1 MSPGSLLAASFNT
14 PVIKYR
20 QVGITVTA
28 PETGQSVTK
37 TSIVLVVEKNL
48 EASRVRG
55 LWQLSRWL
63 CSPAFA
69 VPQTAGNLMIKNEEE

>member
-28 PETGQSVTK
+28 PETGQSVAK
-37 TSIVLVVEKNL
+37 TSIYPFLVVEQTL
-48 EASRVRG
+48 RRAERG
-55 LWQLSRWL
+55 DCGNYRGGSAHQLLLFLRQL
-63 CSPAFA
+63 A
-69 VPQTAGNLMIKNEEE
+69 T

>member
-28 PETGQSVTK
+28 PETGQGVTK
-37 TSIVLVVEKNL
+37 TSIYLFSCDE
-48 EASRVRG
+48 
-55 LWQLSRWL
+55 
-63 CSPAFA
+63 
-69 VPQTAGNLMIKNEEE
+69 QTLGRAE